1 MADAETVVEH
11 VDRHVSRDD
20 LDAALTAMER
30 RLTDHLTD
38 RLTSSWRRDL
48 VLVITGQFVALAG
61 VLTAVA

>member
-1 MADAETVVEH
+1 VIGVADAETVVEH
-11 VDRHVSRDD
+11 VDRHVTRDD
-20 LDAALTAMER
+20 LDAALTAMEG
-30 RLTDHLTD
+30 RLAD